1 MTKSLLVLGMTSA
14 MMLAG
19 VLMWKAEATPLAGAT
34 NSLAVIKSYS
44 AVQKAGCMF
53 GTRRCPAG
61 TKWSCTKHAG
71 PTGPHK
77 ACICRPC

>member
-1 MTKSLLVLGMTSA
+1 MTNYLLVLGMTSA
-14 MMLAG
+14 MTLAE

-61 TKWSCTKHAG
+61 TKWSCTKIAG
-71 PTGPHK
+71 PVGPHK